1 MSEMMY
7 GADADELEQI
17 AKELDSYESE
27 LGQLLLQGVGAVS
40 LVGLSATL
48 GSIWRGPRASEFAGV
63 WQSRHLLRLRDA
75 QQILSAA
82 ANDLRGN
89 ATEQRATSS
98 VGGGGFGL
106 GQPGWRWPFGDV
118 TIMPIPG
125 GGWGN
130 IDWIGEPWGSRAHRW
145 FDNGLEWAD
154 RGLGWIEVA
163 NDGFFNGTDDVL
175 SVFGHPKRWLEYGS
189 IFPDELAPAGKFADG
204 ASTVGSYVGVLSFA
218 KEGYDLVQ
226 AVDEH
231 GYVSWQSGWA
241 LTETVW
247 TGAGV
252 VFPPAAWTK
261 AAFDTGSF
269 IGDQIYHHTPVGEY
283 LLETHPS
290 SQHIA
295 RAESI
300 SAEAD
305 ALVSAGRFDEV
316 AEMNRRAS
324 AAAAAARRES
334 EGLRGVLNAT
344 ETVLTAPFKAG
355 ADGVKKV
362 GSFFG
367 F

>member
-1 MSEMMY
+1 MSGMMY
-7 GADADELEQI
+7 GADAEELEQI
-17 AKELDSYESE
+17 AKELENYESE
-27 LGQLLLQGVGAVS
+27 LGHLLLQGVGAVS

-63 WQSRHLLRLRDA
+63 WQSRHLMRLRDA
-75 QQILSAA
+75 QQILGAA
-82 ANDLRGN
+82 AKDLRGN
-89 ATEQRATSS
+89 ANEQRTTSA
-98 VGGGGFGL
+98 VGGGSSPGFGL
-106 GQPGWRWPFGDV
+106 PDWRWPFGDI
-118 TIMPIPG
+118 TTLPMPG
-125 GGWGN
+125 GWRN
-130 IDWIGEPWGSRAHRW
+130 IDWVGEPWGSRAERW
-145 FDNGLEWAD
+145 FDSGLEWAD

-175 SVFGHPKRWLEYGS
+175 SVFGHPKRWLEYAS
-189 IFPDELAPAGKFADG
+189 IFPDELAPAGKFADT

-226 AVDEH
+226 SVDEH

-261 AAFDTGSF
+261 TAFDTGAF
-269 IGDQIYHHTPVGEY
+269 IGDTIYHHTPVGDY

-295 RAESI
+295 RAEAI
-300 SAEAD
+300 SADAD
-305 ALVSAGRFDEV
+305 ALLAAGRFDEV
-316 AEMNRRAS
+316 AEMNRQAS
-324 AAAAAARRES
+324 AAAAAARRDT
-334 EGLRGVLNAT
+334 EGFRGVLNAT
-344 ETVLTAPFKAG
+344 ETVLSAPLNAG
-355 ADGVKKV
+355 ADGVKKI